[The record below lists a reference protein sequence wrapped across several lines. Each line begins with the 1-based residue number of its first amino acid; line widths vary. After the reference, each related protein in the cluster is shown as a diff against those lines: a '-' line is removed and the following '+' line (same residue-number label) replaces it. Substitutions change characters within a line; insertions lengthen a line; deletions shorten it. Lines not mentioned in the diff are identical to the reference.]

1 LCDVTIFFLLGEAM
15 PEQQGKETQPSVN
28 TQLETKKQEQGTR
41 ARSQGVFNQIED
53 ATYTILRKHDKQTA

>member
-1 LCDVTIFFLLGEAM
+1 MYFLLGETM

-28 TQLETKKQEQGTR
+28 TELETKKQEQGTQ

-53 ATYTILRKHDKQTA
+53 ATYVILRKHDKQTA